1 MPLQEKATSRR
12 PVRHPRRVARALLAV
27 AVGLIVLG
35 SFMGWI
41 PRHDSQLEQQQESV
55 R

>member
-1 MPLQEKATSRR
+1 MPLREKAISRR
-12 PVRHPRRVARALLAV
+12 PVRHPRQVGRVAV
-27 AVGLIVLG
+27 AVAAGLIVLG